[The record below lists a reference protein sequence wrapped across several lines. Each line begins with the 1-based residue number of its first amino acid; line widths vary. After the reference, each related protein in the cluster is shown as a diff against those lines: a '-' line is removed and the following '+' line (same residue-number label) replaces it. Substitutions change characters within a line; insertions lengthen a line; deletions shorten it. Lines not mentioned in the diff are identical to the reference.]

1 MTGLGQTRKSS
12 VTLGMSV
19 VEGEA
24 DEIRAKADIA
34 PQPSFSHDALNP
46 RYDHRYMRQ
55 MALAATRAAERG
67 L

>member
-1 MTGLGQTRKSS
+1 MSESGHERKSS

-55 MALAATRAAERG
+55 MTPAATRAAETG